1 MIQQAR
7 MLRPAKETSQL
18 QDSGG
23 GILLAH
29 TSNKNQCYV
38 QCVTEHRGKNKF
50 WVQMQVKRYFNK
62 HKRQTL
68 SKNRTETINTGR
80 QSGGSVVFK

>member
-1 MIQQAR
+1 
-7 MLRPAKETSQL
+7 MLAACIPSRNT
-18 QDSGG
+18 G
-23 GILLAH
+23 
-29 TSNKNQCYV
+29 
-38 QCVTEHRGKNKF
+38 EHRGKNKF